1 MIILCT
7 HFDSDS
13 VVCTHFDCEGDC
25 RTGWSVWSF
34 SNGDRSKNAT
44 FKMNSRVFKLC
55 RVYSSSLK
63 LSNAGEFPWSRLP
76 GDRTQV
82 YKEIERGRKIRHAQ
96 QTSCF
101 FDVLVAVAVV
111 VAKAPYPLSTTVLL
125 RTTLTEMIISY
136 LHTQFFCTGAA
147 TTGFLCTGRLLSKVK
162 SPQFVAA
169 KKFFCADKA
178 IFCCDVSPRRL
189 AAPCRL
195 SCLNLTV
202 VMISS
207 SRITFLIYNFF
218 FS

>member
-63 LSNAGEFPWSRLP
+63 LSAVGEFPRSRLL
-76 GDRTQV
+76 GTAL
-82 YKEIERGRKIRHAQ
+82 KFRKRKRKRMKICHAQ
-96 QTSCF
+96 QTKCF
-101 FDVLVAVAVV
+101 FDVLDAVAVV
-111 VAKAPYPLSTTVLL
+111 VAIAPYPLSTTVLL

-136 LHTQFFCTGAA
+136 L
-147 TTGFLCTGRLLSKVK
+147 
-162 SPQFVAA
+162 
-169 KKFFCADKA
+169 
-178 IFCCDVSPRRL
+178 
-189 AAPCRL
+189 
-195 SCLNLTV
+195 LT
-202 VMISS
+202 
-207 SRITFLIYNFF
+207 
-218 FS
+218 